1 MILPAL
7 TLAIGSIGSWS
18 RYLRSSTIE
27 VLGQDYVRTAR
38 AKGVKERAVLMRHVL
53 RNAMIPFVT
62 VVAIDIPL
70 YLTGA
75 VVTETVF
82 SWPGMGRLF
91 FDSLTK
97 RDYPVLMGI
106 LLLGAVLIVIGNLM
120 ADMLYAVLDPTDLAE
135 MSTAETTLATV
146 DRRSMQQVQTKPL
159 SPWRIVWRRLKRS
172 RIAAGRHDRVWR
184 WCCWHALLSPVIAPY
199 GKNDIDLFNITAPA
213 SADHW
218 LGTDALGRDVVTRL
232 LYGGQLSLLIGVG
245 SAVIAVVIGILV
257 GAMAGYYGGWIDSM
271 LMRFVDL
278 MLAFPSI
285 FLLLI
290 VAAILDGITV
300 ANVII
305 FLAAF
310 GWMWLARIIRG
321 EFLSLKEREFVE
333 AARMIGVPSRRIILR
348 HLLPNVTGPIIVAL
362 TLDIA
367 LYILAEAT
375 LSFLGFGVKPENPTW
390 GNMLNEARTYALTRP
405 LLVIAPGLTITLV
418 VLAINF
424 IGDGL
429 RDAFD
434 PTSGR

>member
-1 MILPAL
+1 VSAAE
-7 TLAIGSIGSWS
+7 TAI
-18 RYLRSSTIE
+18 
-27 VLGQDYVRTAR
+27 A
-38 AKGVKERAVLMRHVL
+38 A
-53 RNAMIPFVT
+53 
-62 VVAIDIPL
+62 
-70 YLTGA
+70 
-75 VVTETVF
+75 
-82 SWPGMGRLF
+82 
-91 FDSLTK
+91 
-97 RDYPVLMGI
+97 
-106 LLLGAVLIVIGNLM
+106 
-120 ADMLYAVLDPTDLAE
+120 LDP
-135 MSTAETTLATV
+135 
-146 DRRSMQQVQTKPL
+146 RSMQQVTTKPL
-159 SPWRIVWRRLKRS
+159 SPWLIVWRRLRRS
-172 RIAAGRHDRVWR
+172 RIALVGTIVFGLVVLASIFAGV
-184 WCCWHALLSPVIAPY
+184 LAPY
-199 GKNDIDLFNITAPA
+199 GKNEFDLFNITAPA

-245 SAVIAVVIGILV
+245 AAVISVLLGILV
-257 GAMAGYYGGWIDSM
+257 GALAGYYGGWVDSI

-290 VAAILDGITV
+290 VAALLDGITV
-300 ANVII
+300 TNVIV

-321 EFLSLKEREFVE
+321 EFLSLKQREFVE
-333 AARMIGVPSRRIILR
+333 AARMIGVPGRRIIFR

-375 LSFLGFGVKPENPTW
+375 LSFLGFGVKPETPTW
-390 GNMLNEARTYALTRP
+390 GNMLNEARTYSLTHP
-405 LLVIAPGLTITLV
+405 LLVIAPGLTITIV

-434 PTSGR
+434 PRSGR